1 LQEQDKTEE
10 EELQD
15 DNLLRQLEINM
26 LEKMSLC
33 GIEGIERVFMSEVP
47 KVSFD
52 EDGAYKTNPNDL
64 EKEWVLETEGKNL
77 LAVMSSPDID
87 SRRTISNDIVEII
100 EVLGIEAVRNA
111 LYEELKKVISFDG
124 AYVNY
129 RHLATLVDVMTY
141 RGHLTSITRH
151 GRICI
156 C

>member
-1 LQEQDKTEE
+1 
-10 EELQD
+10 
-15 DNLLRQLEINM
+15 M

-141 RGHLTSITRH
+141 
-151 GRICI
+151 
-156 C
+156 